1 MVVLSIKKT
10 CCVVL
15 SMLMPFKTQPE
26 RNMCTV
32 LRTIIQ
38 WPLIVI
44 EVRHQNK
51 LGLIFVLKNQLK
63 RLAISMQ
70 SLNFNGLA
78 QKDIDLVELAEQ
90 LAGIAE
96 D

>member
-1 MVVLSIKKT
+1 
-10 CCVVL
+10 
-15 SMLMPFKTQPE
+15 
-26 RNMCTV
+26 MCTV

-51 LGLIFVLKNQLK
+51 LGLIFVLKKNQLK
-63 RLAISMQ
+63 ILAISMQ

-90 LAGIAE
+90 LVGIAE

>member
-1 MVVLSIKKT
+1 
-10 CCVVL
+10 
-15 SMLMPFKTQPE
+15 
-26 RNMCTV
+26 MCTV
-32 LRTIIQ
+32 LGTIIQ

>member
-1 MVVLSIKKT
+1 
-10 CCVVL
+10 
-15 SMLMPFKTQPE
+15 
-26 RNMCTV
+26 MCTV

-51 LGLIFVLKNQLK
+51 LGLIFVLKKNQLK

-90 LAGIAE
+90 LVGIAE

>member
-1 MVVLSIKKT
+1 
-10 CCVVL
+10 
-15 SMLMPFKTQPE
+15 
-26 RNMCTV
+26 MCTV
-32 LRTIIQ
+32 LGTIIQ

-51 LGLIFVLKNQLK
+51 LGLIFVLKK
-63 RLAISMQ
+63 SIKAISMQ

-90 LAGIAE
+90 LVGIAE

>member
-1 MVVLSIKKT
+1 
-10 CCVVL
+10 
-15 SMLMPFKTQPE
+15 
-26 RNMCTV
+26 MCTV

>member
-1 MVVLSIKKT
+1 
-10 CCVVL
+10 
-15 SMLMPFKTQPE
+15 
-26 RNMCTV
+26 MCTV

-78 QKDIDLVELAEQ
+78 HRDIDLVELAEQ
-90 LAGIAE
+90 LVGIAE

>member
-1 MVVLSIKKT
+1 
-10 CCVVL
+10 
-15 SMLMPFKTQPE
+15 
-26 RNMCTV
+26 MCTV

-90 LAGIAE
+90 LVGIAE

>member
-1 MVVLSIKKT
+1 
-10 CCVVL
+10 
-15 SMLMPFKTQPE
+15 
-26 RNMCTV
+26 MCTV
-32 LRTIIQ
+32 LGTIIQ

-90 LAGIAE
+90 LVGIAE